1 MKKLLTAAVA
11 ALILAACASDNVEPP
26 APLQPLLKPQL
37 VAHEIWSRSI
47 SGYDKVQG
55 INLAPTSDGSQVFV
69 STDSGEVYAFSVN
82 SGGTNW
88 KTKTKLDAGAGATY
102 GDGLVVLAA
111 TSGTV
116 VALDATSGDEKWRA
130 DVKGEI
136 LATPAVGLGFVVVR
150 TTDGRVIALAA
161 DSGQQRWKNSYDQ
174 PRLILRGQGT
184 PRIVDRTLLIGLDNG
199 KLLALGIDDGKQLWE
214 ATVSNPVGSD
224 ELSRLTDVD
233 GALSLG
239 RDDIYAV
246 GYHGQTVD
254 VSRYTGQ
261 IRWSRDL
268 ASATGA
274 STDGDYVYVTDNNDG
289 VWALEKSNGVPIWSQ
304 PVLRARDL
312 TVPVPMG
319 SALVVGDLQGYL
331 HFISKK
337 DGSLLGRERVDSD
350 PITAAPIVVGDKLI
364 VQTTNSDVA
373 AYILTPPS

>member
-1 MKKLLTAAVA
+1 MKKFLTAAA
-11 ALILAACASDNVEPP
+11 TAFLLAACASDNVEPP

-37 VAHEIWSRSI
+37 VAHEVWSRSI
-47 SGYDKVQG
+47 SGYDKVKG
-55 INLAPTSDGSQVFV
+55 INLAPSSDGSQVFAC
-69 STDSGEVYAFSVN
+69 TDDGVVYAFSIN
-82 SGGTNW
+82 SGSTDW
-88 KTKTKLDAGAGATY
+88 KVKTKIDVGAGATY
-102 GDGLVVLAA
+102 GDGLVVVAA

-116 VALDATSGDEKWRA
+116 VALDSQSGVEKWRA

-174 PRLILRGQGT
+174 PRLVLRGQGT
-184 PRIVDRTLLIGLDNG
+184 PRIVDRTLLVGLDNG
-199 KLLALGIDDGKQLWE
+199 KLLALSIDDGKQQWE

-233 GALSLG
+233 GALALG

-246 GYHGQTVD
+246 GYRGQMTD

-274 STDGDYVYVTDNNDG
+274 STDGDYVYVTDNSDG
-289 VWALEKSNGVPIWSQ
+289 VWALEKSNGVPVWNQ

-312 TVPVPMG
+312 TLPVPMG
-319 SALVVGDLQGYL
+319 SALVVGDLQGYV

-337 DGSLLGRERVDSD
+337 DGTILGRERVDSD

-364 VQTTNSDVA
+364 VQTTNSDVT
-373 AYILTPPS
+373 AYVLTPPS

>member
-1 MKKLLTAAVA
+1 MKKLLTAAAA

-26 APLQPLLKPQL
+26 APLQPLLKPKL
-37 VAHEIWSRSI
+37 VAHEVWSRSI

-69 STDSGEVYAFSVN
+69 STDSGEVYAFSIN

-88 KTKTKLDAGAGATY
+88 KTKTKIDAGAGATY
-102 GDGLVVLAA
+102 GDGLVVEAA

-116 VALDATSGDEKWRA
+116 VALDAKSGDEKWRV

-161 DSGQQRWKNSYDQ
+161 DSGQERWKNSYDQ
-174 PRLILRGQGT
+174 PRLVLRGQGE
-184 PRIVDRTLLIGLDNG
+184 PVVVDRTLLVGLDNG
-199 KLLALGIDDGKQLWE
+199 KLLGLGIDDGKQLWE

-233 GALSLG
+233 GALALG
-239 RDDIYAV
+239 KDNVYAV
-246 GYHGQTVD
+246 GYRGQAVD

-261 IRWSRDL
+261 VLWTRDL

-274 STDGDYVYVTDNNDG
+274 STDGDYVYVTDTHDA
-289 VWALEKSNGVPIWSQ
+289 VWALEKSNGVPIWNQ

-312 TVPVPMG
+312 TMPVPFG
-319 SALVVGDLQGYL
+319 DALAVGDLQGYV

-337 DGSLLGRERVDSD
+337 DGTILGRERVGSD
-350 PITAAPIVVGDKLI
+350 PITAAPIVVGDKLV
-364 VQTTNSDVA
+364 VQTTGGDVA
-373 AYILTPPS
+373 AYLVTPPS

>member
-1 MKKLLTAAVA
+1 MKKLLTATVA
-11 ALILAACASDNVEPP
+11 ALVLAACASDNVEPP

-37 VAHEIWSRSI
+37 VAHEVWSRSI

-69 STDSGEVYAFSVN
+69 CTDSGVVYAFSIN

-88 KTKTKLDAGAGATY
+88 KTKTKIDAGAGAAY
-102 GDGLVVLAA
+102 GDDLVVVTA
-111 TSGTV
+111 TSGAV
-116 VALDATSGDEKWRA
+116 VAIDAKSGDVKWQA

-136 LATPAVGLGFVVVR
+136 LATPAIGLGFVVVR

-161 DSGQQRWKNSYDQ
+161 DTGQQRWKNSYDQ

-184 PRIVDRTLLIGLDNG
+184 PRIVERTLLVALDNG
-199 KLLALGIDDGKQLWE
+199 KLLALNIDDGSQLWE

-233 GALSLG
+233 GALALG
-239 RDDIYAV
+239 TDDIYAV

-261 IRWSRDL
+261 VKWSRDL

-274 STDGDYVYVTDNNDG
+274 STDGNYVYVTDNHDA
-289 VWALEKSNGVPIWSQ
+289 VWALEKSNGVPIWNQ

-312 TVPVPMG
+312 TVPVPFG
-319 SALVVGDLQGYL
+319 GAVAVGDLTGYV

-337 DGSLLGRERVDSD
+337 DGSIMARERVGSD
-350 PITAAPIVVGDKLI
+350 PITAAPLVVGDKLV
-364 VQTTNSDVA
+364 VQTTGGDIG
-373 AYILTPPS
+373 AYVVTPPS